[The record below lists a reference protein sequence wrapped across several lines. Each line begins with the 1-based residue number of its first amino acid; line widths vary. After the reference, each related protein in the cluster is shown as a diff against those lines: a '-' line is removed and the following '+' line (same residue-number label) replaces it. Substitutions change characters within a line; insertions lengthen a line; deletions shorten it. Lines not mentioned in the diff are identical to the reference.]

1 MLHILNLRMFDGEGG
16 SAAGTAGAAAA
27 GSNTAGEVSM
37 ASVLGGG
44 AGADQTA
51 QQAPVEETREQKFA
65 RLIGKDGEYRD
76 LYDARVKRAV
86 TDRMRAATAR
96 EQAVQPILDTLAQAY
111 GTDDLAE
118 LQQKLQNANE
128 LWEAGADAEGLT
140 VEQYRQ
146 MQQLRMQQQRIER
159 ERADAQRQAAMQQ
172 QIAQWQ
178 AEAQEMQGIYPG
190 FDLEAEM
197 ANPTFQR
204 MVSAGASVRNAY
216 EVLHLDEIKAN
227 TAAYTAAQTQR
238 RVADNIRARGARP
251 AENGAKGGSGAVTRD
266 LSRATR
272 EDRVRLFDYVKKNPG
287 AKIRLS

>member
-16 SAAGTAGAAAA
+16 SAAGTAGVAAA

-51 QQAPVEETREQKFA
+51 QAQPVEETREQKFA

-118 LQQKLQNANE
+118 LQAKLQNANE

-146 MQQLRMQQQRIER
+146 MQQLRMQQQRFDR
-159 ERADAQRQAAMQQ
+159 ERAEAQRQAAMQQ

>member
-1 MLHILNLRMFDGEGG
+1 MLQTLNLRMFDGEGG

-27 GSNTAGEVSM
+27 GNTAGEVSM

-51 QQAPVEETREQKFA
+51 QAQPVEETREQKFA

-118 LQQKLQNANE
+118 LQAKLQNANE

-178 AEAQEMQGIYPG
+178 AEAQDLQAVYPG
-190 FDLEAEM
+190 FDLEIEM
-197 ANPTFQR
+197 GNPTFQR

>member
-16 SAAGTAGAAAA
+16 GSAAGTAGAAAA
-27 GSNTAGEVSM
+27 GNTAGEVSM

-51 QQAPVEETREQKFA
+51 QAQPVEETREQKFA

-197 ANPTFQR
+197 ADPTFQR